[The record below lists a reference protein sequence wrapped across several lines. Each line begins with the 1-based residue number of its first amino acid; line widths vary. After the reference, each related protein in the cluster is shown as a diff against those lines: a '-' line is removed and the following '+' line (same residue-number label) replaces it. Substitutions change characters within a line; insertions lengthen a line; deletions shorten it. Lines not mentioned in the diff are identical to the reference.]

1 VENVADDAVE
11 LGVVGEALVASA
23 INSFVIIKPGPAPA
37 PGGCMFAI
45 YKHSI
50 NGKDRGSIK
59 SVDK

>member
-23 INSFVIIKPGPAPA
+23 INSFVIIKPGPAPS
-37 PGGCMFAI
+37 GCMFAI
-45 YKHSI
+45 HKHSI

>member
-1 VENVADDAVE
+1 MAWKDGTSRVKTRK
-11 LGVVGEALVASA
+11 ALVASA